1 MEENKMKFL
10 KFMTIDDYGNGIMM
24 AIPIIKVVEIKE
36 LSEDNPNYGNY
47 YAMIETEDYTYFS
60 VTGFDVLF
68 DRINE
73 E

>member
-1 MEENKMKFL
+1 MKFL

>member
-1 MEENKMKFL
+1 MRFL

-24 AIPIIKVVEIKE
+24 AIPINKVIEIKE
-36 LSEDNPNYGNY
+36 LSPNNPNYGNY

-60 VTGFDVLF
+60 VTGFDILF
-68 DRINE
+68 DKINE